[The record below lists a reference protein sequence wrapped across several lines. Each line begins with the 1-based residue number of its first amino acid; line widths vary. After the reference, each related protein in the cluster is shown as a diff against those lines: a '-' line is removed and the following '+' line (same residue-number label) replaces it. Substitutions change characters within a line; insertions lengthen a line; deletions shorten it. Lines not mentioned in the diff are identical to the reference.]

1 MCEIVMKAGIKK
13 KKRVTLRA
21 KILSQK
27 RDRSIRLKNNCAL
40 LDPRP

>member
-1 MCEIVMKAGIKK
+1 MCEIVMKVAIKK

-27 RDRSIRLKNNCAL
+27 RDRSIRLKSKYAL
-40 LDPRP
+40 LNPRL